1 VKPDEFLESTFKD
14 SFKREL
20 EVDENVAR
28 TLPFFAATLAL
39 AATLFRYVLPQLPKL
54 TLSWISLTLHGLLVA
69 GGVCLAVILW
79 TLFQAVRVRE
89 YRIPPRE
96 TELATWQEE
105 LRAYYRGLKLTPATV
120 ETRVLA
126 DLRSR
131 MILEYAEAAEHN
143 RAANAPKVAAR
154 AFGFTM
160 LVVMLSIAF
169 LMIGIMFVVQR
180 VSQPPPSGAPRVAAC
195 QTIAAPPGPVACDAA
210 GAAARAAA
218 PGAAGRGEVS
228 GRAGGQ
234 HRGDKVNDEA
244 KTPLPPAPPA
254 QSAAPPPAPIHQL
267 LKKNEEAGGPI
278 GR

>member
-1 VKPDEFLESTFKD
+1 MKPDEFLEGTFKD

-20 EVDENVAR
+20 EADENVAR

-39 AATLFRYVLPQLPKL
+39 AATLFRYVLPQLPTP
-54 TLSWISLTLHGLLVA
+54 TLGWISLTLHALLVA

-105 LRAYYRGLKLTPATV
+105 LRAYYRGLKLAPATV
-120 ETRVLA
+120 EARVLA

-143 RAANAPKVAAR
+143 RAANAPKIAAR

-169 LMIGIMFVVQR
+169 LMIGIIFVVQK
-180 VSQPPPSGAPRVAAC
+180 VSPPPPSGAARVAAC
-195 QTIAAPPGPVACDAA
+195 QTIAVPPGPVACDAA
-210 GAAARAAA
+210 AAARTAA
-218 PGAAGRGEVS
+218 PGATGGGEVS
-228 GRAGGQ
+228 GRAGSQ
-234 HRGDKVNDEA
+234 HRGDKVGAA
-244 KTPLPPAPPA
+244 KTPP
-254 QSAAPPPAPIHQL
+254 
-267 LKKNEEAGGPI
+267 
-278 GR
+278 R